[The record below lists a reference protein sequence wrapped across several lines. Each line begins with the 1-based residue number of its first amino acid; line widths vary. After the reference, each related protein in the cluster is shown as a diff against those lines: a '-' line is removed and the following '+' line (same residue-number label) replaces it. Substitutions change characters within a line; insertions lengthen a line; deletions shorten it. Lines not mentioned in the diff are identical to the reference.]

1 MELISKNNLRNML
14 FCLIAL
20 VTLNGCAANKITNI
34 ENYIGLYEIVDKEC
48 EVAQSDLKP
57 CQYDLFFEL
66 LKGQFAGVE
75 DSELAIVFWSG
86 DPKIDSE
93 LQYTSHLIRNH
104 KLQRISGNKFWL
116 SNDDESQEYLIFSS
130 GKLIEYHA
138 LYNSSDSAK
147 RRTIHYK
154 LKHVRRG
161 NFPSVRLNYP
171 GNK

>member
-1 MELISKNNLRNML
+1 MV

-34 ENYIGLYEIVDKEC
+34 ESYIGLYEIVDKEC

-57 CQYDLFFEL
+57 CQYDIFFEL
-66 LKGQFAGVE
+66 LKGQFIGVE
-75 DSELAIVFWSG
+75 DRELAAVFWTG
-86 DPKIDSE
+86 DPKMDSE
-93 LQYTSHLIRNH
+93 LQYTSRLIRNQ
-104 KLQRISGNKFWL
+104 KLQSISGNKFLL
-116 SNDDESQEYLIFSS
+116 SNDDESQEYLIFSR